1 MATIT
6 RSVDAEVAWQP
17 GRGLAL
23 FDLDR
28 TLVPG
33 SSLLELARAW
43 TASGH
48 SSATR
53 MAGAVALNAVFARRG
68 IGVRRSEQVR
78 DAALAEVAGY
88 PVEAMTELAHAVG
101 ERVAAG
107 AFPAATWL
115 VGRHRAAGD
124 VCVVL
129 SASPHELVAVVAAA
143 LGAHHGVGTRGEV
156 HDGLYTGRL
165 DGAFCHGAGKLA
177 RLEADLGQLDLG
189 DATAYGDSLSDLPV
203 LRACRHPVAVNPDR
217 RLRAVAEVEGW
228 PILRFG

>member
-1 MATIT
+1 MATLT
-6 RSVDAEVAWQP
+6 RTTDAEVGRRP

-43 TASGH
+43 NGGSGA
-48 SSATR
+48 SATR
-53 MAGAVALNAVFARRG
+53 MAGAIALNAVFARRG
-68 IGVRRSEQVR
+68 VGVRRTEQVR

-88 PVEAMTELAHAVG
+88 PVQAMTELTHVVG
-101 ERVAAG
+101 RRVAAG

-115 VGRHRAAGD
+115 VARHRAAGD

-129 SASPHELVAVVAAA
+129 SASPHELVAVVADA

-165 DGAFCHGAGKLA
+165 NGAFCHGAGKLA
-177 RLEADLGQLDLG
+177 RLEDHLGPVDLD

-203 LRACRHPVAVNPDR
+203 LRACGHPVAVNPDR
-217 RLRAVAEVEGW
+217 RLRAVAEAEGW
-228 PILRFG
+228 PIVRFG